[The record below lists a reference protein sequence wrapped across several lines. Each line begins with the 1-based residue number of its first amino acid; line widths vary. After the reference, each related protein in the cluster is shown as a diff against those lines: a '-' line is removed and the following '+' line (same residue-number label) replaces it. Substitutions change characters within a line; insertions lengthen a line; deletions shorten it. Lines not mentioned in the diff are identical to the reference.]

1 MIKVFYTASFLGKQK
16 YQKFF
21 DAVRVA
27 IEACQVEL
35 ISPEKGNYKELLT
48 DKELEALRNPKEV
61 HYEAIRRGIA
71 WADAVII
78 EISNEDFQLGH
89 EATLAIGAR
98 KHVLCLSLFED
109 FSEKIENRYFHGAKY
124 SELNIDMIVADF
136 LKMVDGER
144 LDERFNL
151 FLSAAQTEY
160 LEKSAEI
167 LGINKSEYVRRLI
180 EKDRRAKLG

>member
-1 MIKVFYTASFLGKQK
+1 MLKIFYTASFLGKQK
-16 YQKFF
+16 YQKYFN
-21 DAVRVA
+21 AVREA
-27 IEACQVEL
+27 IEACGVEL
-35 ISPEKGNYKELLT
+35 VSPEKGNYKDVMTE
-48 DKELEALRNPKEV
+48 KEIDALRDPKLV
-61 HYEAIRRGIA
+61 HYEAIRRGIS

-89 EATLAIGAR
+89 EATLAINSH

-124 SELNIDMIVADF
+124 SELNVDLIVADF
-136 LKMVDGER
+136 LKMVEGER

-151 FLSAAQTEY
+151 FLSTAQTEY
-160 LEKSAEI
+160 LEKSAET

-180 EKDRRAKLG
+180 EKDRRLKL